1 MRKYASV
8 LPGELQDLT
17 KEIALIS
24 PTDTPLTTLLYS
36 MGKTVEDDV
45 SEELSSRLLI
55 SRNTEIN
62 PYISDDF
69 KVLQEHYTI
78 VLTYCKELEDKLMKL
93 KRQKEIC
100 ERRIY
105 WLEKKLKERD
115 EREEREYGI
124 CFKK

>member
-1 MRKYASV
+1 MDDLFS
-8 LPGELQDLT
+8 EL
-17 KEIALIS
+17 
-24 PTDTPLTTLLYS
+24 
-36 MGKTVEDDV
+36 MGKTEEDDV

-78 VLTYCKELEDKLMKL
+78 VLTYCKELEDKLIKI

-105 WLEKKLKERD
+105 WLEKKLKER
-115 EREEREYGI
+115 EERENGI
-124 CFKK
+124 YFKK

>member
-1 MRKYASV
+1 MDDLFS
-8 LPGELQDLT
+8 EL
-17 KEIALIS
+17 
-24 PTDTPLTTLLYS
+24 
-36 MGKTVEDDV
+36 MGKTAEDDV

-93 KRQKEIC
+93 
-100 ERRIY
+100 
-105 WLEKKLKERD
+105 EKKLKER
-115 EREEREYGI
+115 EEREDGI
-124 CFKK
+124 YFKK

>member
-1 MRKYASV
+1 MEGGNTMDDLFS
-8 LPGELQDLT
+8 ELT
-17 KEIALIS
+17 
-24 PTDTPLTTLLYS
+24 
-36 MGKTVEDDV
+36 GKTEEDDV

-78 VLTYCKELEDKLMKL
+78 VLAYCKELEDKLMKL
-93 KRQKEIC
+93 KRQKEMC